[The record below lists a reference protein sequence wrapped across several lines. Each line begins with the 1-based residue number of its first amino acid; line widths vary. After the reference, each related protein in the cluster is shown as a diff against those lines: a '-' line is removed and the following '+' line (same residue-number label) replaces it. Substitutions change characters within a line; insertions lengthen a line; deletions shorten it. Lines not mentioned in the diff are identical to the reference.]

1 MDLNKIFET
10 LFGDKAEKYKDILIE
25 WTIWYIPKIIGAI
38 LVLWIWFVVVNMI
51 ERTIKK
57 IMVRQKLNP
66 LLKNFISSL
75 TNIWFKI
82 LVILSAAWV
91 LWVQTSSL
99 VALLAAAW
107 FAIGMSLSGTLS
119 NFAGWVV
126 ILFFKPF
133 KIWDY
138 VEIAW
143 LAWTVK
149 EITIYNTIIR
159 TIDHKTIIIPNS
171 DISNG
176 SMTNYSE
183 EKNRRI
189 DLIIWVSYKDNIDL
203 VKETLL
209 EIVKWEEKVLQNE
222 EITIWICEFG
232 DNSVNF
238 HYRFYVKNSD
248 YWNVRYIIMEK
259 VKKTFDKKW
268 ISFPFPQ
275 RDVHL
280 YKEK

>member
-10 LFGDKAEKYKDILIE
+10 LFWDKAEKYKDILIE

-38 LVLWIWFVVVNMI
+38 LVLWIWFVVVNIM

-57 IMVRQKLNP
+57 IMSRQKLNP

-75 TNIWFKI
+75 SNIWFKI
-82 LVILSAAWV
+82 LVILASFWV
-91 LWVQTSSL
+91 LGVQTSSL
-99 VALLAAAW
+99 VAMLAAAW
-107 FAIGMSLSGTLS
+107 FAIGMSLSWTLQ
-119 NFAGWVV
+119 NFAWWVV

-176 SMTNYSE
+176 SMINYSE

-189 DLIIWVSYKDNIDL
+189 DLVIWVSYRDDIDK

-209 EIVKWEEKVLQNE
+209 EIVKSEEKVLQNE
-222 EITIWICEFG
+222 EVTIWLCELAE
-232 DNSVNF
+232 NSVNF
-238 HYRFYVKNSD
+238 HFRFYVKNSD
-248 YWNVRYIIMEK
+248 YWTVKYSILEK

>member
-25 WTIWYIPKIIGAI
+25 WTIWYIPKIIWAI
-38 LVLWIWFVVVNMI
+38 LVLWIWFIIVNI
-51 ERTIKK
+51 IDKTIKK

-66 LLKNFISSL
+66 LLKNFITSL
-75 TNIWFKI
+75 SNIWLKI
-82 LVILSAAWV
+82 LVILSAVWV

-189 DLIIWVSYKDNIDL
+189 DLIIWVSYKEDIDK
-203 VKETLL
+203 VKDILL
-209 EIVKWEEKVLQNE
+209 EIVKSEEKILQDE
-222 EITIWICEFG
+222 EITIWIFEFA
-232 DNSVNF
+232 DSSVNF

-248 YWNVRYIIMEK
+248 YWSVRYIIMEK

>member
-1 MDLNKIFET
+1 MNLDNILTT
-10 LFGDKAEKYKDILIE
+10 LLWDKAGKYKDILIE
-25 WTIWYIPKIIGAI
+25 WTIGFIPKIIGAI
-38 LVLWIWFVVVNMI
+38 LVLWIWFVIVNI
-51 ERTIKK
+51 LERFIGKVMSK
-57 IMVRQKLNP
+57 QKLSP
-66 LLKNFISSL
+66 LLKNFITSL
-75 TNIWFKI
+75 SNIWLKI
-82 LVILSAAWV
+82 MVILASVWV
-91 LWVQTSSL
+91 LGVQTSSL
-99 VALLAAAW
+99 VAMLAAAW
-107 FAIGMSLSGTLS
+107 FAIGMSLSWTLS

-176 SMTNYSE
+176 TMTNYSE

-189 DLIIWVSYKDNIDL
+189 DLVIWVSYKEDIDK

-209 EIVKWEEKVLQNE
+209 EIVKSEEKVLQDE
-222 EITIWICEFG
+222 EVIIWICELSE
-232 DNSVNF
+232 NSVNF
-238 HYRFYVKNSD
+238 HFRFYVKNSD
-248 YWNVRYIIMEK
+248 YWDVRYSVMEK
-259 VKKTFDKKW
+259 VKKIFDKKW